1 MSTIEVAIPEHRYR
15 IQIGSRLGAALADSL
30 EALRPTRVLLIS
42 DQNVARLH
50 LAAVTGAF
58 SDGLRARLDTLI
70 VAPGEASKSLAVAE
84 RAYDRLLNS
93 GADRASV
100 LLGVGGGVVG
110 DLTGFV
116 AATYMR
122 GVRFVLVATTVEAAI
137 DASIGGKTALNHP
150 GAKNLIGAFHQPA
163 AVFIDADLLETLPER
178 DFVAGLA
185 ESVKHAAICDSRFLE
200 WHEEHAASIRSRD
213 SSVLEPLL
221 ARNCEIKS
229 EVVAADER
237 DRGRRAI
244 LNHGHTIGHA
254 IEHLLGYELRHGECV
269 ALGMLVENRIA
280 VERGWLAPNDA
291 ARIADVMGALGLPRR
306 LPHALNADDVLSATR
321 ADKKTR
327 DGKVGYVL
335 LDGLGA
341 ARLTYEIEDSEV
353 RRALGAIAPA

>member
-1 MSTIEVAIPEHRYR
+1 M
-15 IQIGSRLGAALADSL
+15 LAESL
-30 EALRPTRVLLIS
+30 EALRPTRVLLIT
-42 DQNVARLH
+42 DENVAGLH
-50 LAAVTGAF
+50 LATVTAAL
-58 SDGLRARLDTLI
+58 SDGLRARMNTLI
-70 VAPGEASKSLAVAE
+70 VAPGETSKSLAVAE
-84 RAYDRLLNS
+84 RAYDRLMHA

-122 GVRFVLVATTVEAAI
+122 GVRFVLVATTVEAAV

-163 AVFIDADLLETLPER
+163 AVFIDTDLLETLAER

-185 ESVKHAAICDSRFLE
+185 ESVKHAAICDPEFLE
-200 WHEEHAASIRSRD
+200 WHERHATLIRRRD

-221 ARNCEIKS
+221 ARNCEIKA

-254 IEHLLGYELRHGECV
+254 IEHLLEYELRHGECV

-280 VERGWLAPNDA
+280 VERGWLASGDA
-291 ARIADVMGALGLPRR
+291 ARVAEVIGALGLPRC
-306 LPHALNADDVLSATR
+306 LPRAVNADDILTATR
-321 ADKKTR
+321 ADKKNR
-327 DGKVGYVL
+327 DGRVGYVL
-335 LDGLGA
+335 LGGLGTARQTHDVDDA
-341 ARLTYEIEDSEV
+341 AV
-353 RRALGAIAPA
+353 RNALSTIDPA